1 MLLKSLQC
9 TLNNYEIWVFLMKDE
24 IAINPVEFF
33 PLLGILSCILLFPIN
48 AFADAHVDG
57 FFPRDFVAGGV
68 FEQNDLIS
76 EEVKSSRKRESFF
89 ITREERRRNPEKA
102 PSHSIQIE
110 QRPNVRISNRRMY
123 PYPPHYPYPSVTLP
137 LPPGLGF

>member
-1 MLLKSLQC
+1 M
-9 TLNNYEIWVFLMKDE
+9 VFLMKDR
-24 IAINPVEFF
+24 IAINPFETFLF
-33 PLLGILSCILLFPIN
+33 LGILSYILLFPLN
-48 AFADAHVDG
+48 ALADAHVDG
-57 FFPRDFVAGGV
+57 FFPSDFVAGGM

-110 QRPNVRISNRRMY
+110 QRPNVRISNRPMY
-123 PYPPHYPYPSVTLP
+123 PYPNTFPPHYPYPSVTLP